1 MSEFAGTARLGW
13 AISARPAGEVLAAR
27 ARGEEIE
34 LMLLTRA
41 AGYDPAQIE
50 SWLAELIGVAID
62 TSRNDSSDRPIS
74 ALLRHGLSGLLF
86 SHAELWHHTPQD
98 PPCSIAFI
106 ATQDRV
112 SFGWAGPAQVEAWV
126 DGQPAEGPWIRVRDP
141 DGRGAQALEV
151 E

>member
-50 SWLAELIGVAID
+50 SWLAELIGVEVVFSQEGVDRRLLVEVQDGGGAVLVGDAESLARVGGAGGFEDID
-62 TSRNDSSDRPIS
+62 TQQQVC
-74 ALLRHGLSGLLF
+74 LSV
-86 SHAELWHHTPQD
+86 WN
-98 PPCSIAFI
+98 
-106 ATQDRV
+106 
-112 SFGWAGPAQVEAWV
+112 
-126 DGQPAEGPWIRVRDP
+126 
-141 DGRGAQALEV
+141 
-151 E
+151 